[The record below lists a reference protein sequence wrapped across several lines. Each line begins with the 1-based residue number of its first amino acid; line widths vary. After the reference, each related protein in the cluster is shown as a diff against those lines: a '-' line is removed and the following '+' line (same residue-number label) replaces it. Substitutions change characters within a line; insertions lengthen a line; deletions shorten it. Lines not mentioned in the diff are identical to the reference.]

1 MVEMLGRTEEGEILM
16 VGEDLDWERR
26 AMEVMS
32 PSFEGVDDGKE
43 FVIIDVII
51 TLSWWKR
58 LGEIRTGVPVTIRVS
73 LKK

>member
-51 TLSWWKR
+51 TLSW
-58 LGEIRTGVPVTIRVS
+58 
-73 LKK
+73 